1 MHRFHLTRDVIQVHG
16 DRFLLKKLNA
26 LDPDLL
32 DLVLDAG
39 PIRLDLVDEGFLLW
53 LVLLCQDYLL
63 ETHHLLLGC
72 RGEILGVLHVLLL
85 VDITTSSDTD

>member
-1 MHRFHLTRDVIQVHG
+1 MREIVEIDSGGIL
-16 DRFLLKKLNA
+16 FLEIDA
-26 LDPDLL
+26 LDPNLL
-32 DLVLDAG
+32 DLVLNAG

-53 LVLLCQDYLL
+53 LVLLSQDYLL